1 MSKSVCF
8 FLLLAFQWLLS
19 CNPYDRIPADVIG
32 KEKMGRI
39 LFEIGMAEGHMETYY
54 FSDSSRNRDSL
65 LKTELEKVLTIHKV
79 SQPEFTRS
87 YAFYQSRPH
96 ILKEVVDSMQVHAQR
111 NQQKIFLKRP
121 GLKVE

>member
-1 MSKSVCF
+1 MSRSLCFSVLLI
-8 FLLLAFQWLLS
+8 FLWLLS
-19 CNPYDRIPADVIG
+19 CNPYDRIPGDVIG

-65 LKTELEKVLTIHKV
+65 LKTELQKVLAIHKV
-79 SQPEFTRS
+79 SQPVFIHS
-87 YAFYQSRPH
+87 YAFYKSRPH

-111 NQQKIFLKRP
+111 NQQKIYLKRP

>member
-8 FLLLAFQWLLS
+8 FLLFAFQCLLS
-19 CNPYDRIPADVIG
+19 CNPYDRIPGDVIG
-32 KEKMGRI
+32 KEKMGRL

-65 LKTELEKVLTIHKV
+65 LKTELEKVLFIHKV

-87 YAFYQSRPH
+87 FAFYQSRPH